1 MDKIKV
7 LMVCHGNICRSPI
20 AEFVMK
26 SLVRHHHLS
35 DSFFIASAATA
46 AASTATAGDFDC
58 RWLSHPTPDD
68 TSHVWFSRTIVTSEK
83 DMPRAAYIRV
93 ATTGRFVL
101 YVNGRNVST
110 ALFTPDRQKG
120 DTAVAAIAYDVQ
132 RFLRTDTNTIALL
145 YCPSMRTHRQ
155 VSVCF
160 YGIAA
165 DSSHFAVSGTD
176 RPCFALNGNAGWL
189 CRHADTWQTHD
200 GGEAMNR
207 NLYPYRWTDANQP
220 LAMWQAVE
228 ETATSQPLTTTTPHH
243 LNTPTPQPLN
253 TTPPQ
258 PLNTTTPQ
266 HISTS
271 HHLTTTPPQPL
282 NTTTP
287 LSAEDICGY
296 SPLRINPLVDN
307 AARISRIY
315 TPLLTEQSGD
325 TLTVHLVPNRRHLI
339 RVTLRGCRRGERIR
353 IGNLQYVCTGE
364 MDEQAFT
371 RFSPTDQNTV
381 TISGDRHFCCEQVQE
396 VESICL

>member
-1 MDKIKV
+1 MLRLI
-7 LMVCHGNICRSPI
+7 NILI
-20 AEFVMK
+20 
-26 SLVRHHHLS
+26 L
-35 DSFFIASAATA
+35 FIASAATA

-145 YCPSMRTHRQ
+145 YCPSMRTRRQ
-155 VSVCF
+155 MSVCF

-165 DSSHFAVSGTD
+165 DSSHFAVIGTD
-176 RPCFALNGNAGWL
+176 RPSFALNGNAGWL

-220 LAMWQAVE
+220 LALWQAVE
-228 ETATSQPLTTTTPHH
+228 ETSTSQPLTTTPPQH
-243 LNTPTPQPLN
+243 LNTPTPQ
-253 TTPPQ
+253 
-258 PLNTTTPQ
+258 

-271 HHLTTTPPQPL
+271 QHL
-282 NTTTP
+282 NTINT
-287 LSAEDICGY
+287 LSSEDICGY
-296 SPLRINPLVDN
+296 NPLRINPLVDN

-339 RVTLRGCRRGERIR
+339 RVTLRGCRRGEHIR

>member
-1 MDKIKV
+1 MLRLI
-7 LMVCHGNICRSPI
+7 NILI
-20 AEFVMK
+20 
-26 SLVRHHHLS
+26 L
-35 DSFFIASAATA
+35 FIASAATA

-220 LAMWQAVE
+220 LALWQAVK
-228 ETATSQPLTTTTPHH
+228 ETTPSQPLNTTTPHH
-243 LNTPTPQPLN
+243 LNTPTPQPLT

-258 PLNTTTPQ
+258 PLTTTTPQHLNTTTPQ

-271 HHLTTTPPQPL
+271 QHLTTTTPHHL
-282 NTTTP
+282 NTINT
-287 LSAEDICGY
+287 LSSEDICGY

>member
-1 MDKIKV
+1 MLRLI
-7 LMVCHGNICRSPI
+7 NILI
-20 AEFVMK
+20 
-26 SLVRHHHLS
+26 L
-35 DSFFIASAATA
+35 FIASAATA

-58 RWLSHPTPDD
+58 RWMSHPTPDD

-228 ETATSQPLTTTTPHH
+228 ESSTPQHHNTSTPQHNTTPQRHNITTPHNTTAS
-243 LNTPTPQPLN
+243 LNTSTQ
-253 TTPPQ
+253 
-258 PLNTTTPQ
+258 Q
-266 HISTS
+266 HNNI
-271 HHLTTTPPQPL
+271 
-282 NTTTP
+282 TTTP
-287 LSAEDICGY
+287 LSSEDICGY

>member
-1 MDKIKV
+1 MLRLLHI
-7 LMVCHGNICRSPI
+7 LI
-20 AEFVMK
+20 
-26 SLVRHHHLS
+26 L
-35 DSFFIASAATA
+35 FIASAATA

-145 YCPSMRTHRQ
+145 YCPSMRTRRQ

-176 RPCFALNGNAGWL
+176 RPSFALNGNAGWL

-220 LAMWQAVE
+220 LALWKAVK
-228 ETATSQPLTTTTPHH
+228 ETAPHLNTTTPHH
-243 LNTPTPQPLN
+243 LNT
-253 TTPPQ
+253 TTP
-258 PLNTTTPQ
+258 
-266 HISTS
+266 
-271 HHLTTTPPQPL
+271 HHLTTTPPQHISTSQHL

-287 LSAEDICGY
+287 LSSEDICGY

-307 AARISRIY
+307 AARTSRIY

-371 RFSPTDQNTV
+371 RFSPTSQNTV

>member
-1 MDKIKV
+1 MLRLI
-7 LMVCHGNICRSPI
+7 NILI
-20 AEFVMK
+20 
-26 SLVRHHHLS
+26 L
-35 DSFFIASAATA
+35 FIASAATA

-83 DMPRAAYIRV
+83 DMPRAAYIRI

-220 LAMWQAVE
+220 LALWQAVK
-228 ETATSQPLTTTTPHH
+228 ETSTPQPLTTTTPHH
-243 LNTPTPQPLN
+243 LNTPTPQHLNTTPPQPLNTPTPQHISTSQHLN

-258 PLNTTTPQ
+258 PLNTTTP
-266 HISTS
+266 
-271 HHLTTTPPQPL
+271 
-282 NTTTP
+282 
-287 LSAEDICGY
+287 LSSEDICGY
-296 SPLRINPLVDN
+296 NPLRINPLVDN

-315 TPLLTEQSGD
+315 TPLLTEQNED

>member
-1 MDKIKV
+1 MLRLI
-7 LMVCHGNICRSPI
+7 NILI
-20 AEFVMK
+20 
-26 SLVRHHHLS
+26 L
-35 DSFFIASAATA
+35 FIASV
-46 AASTATAGDFDC
+46 AASTAAVAASTAAVATGAAQTATVGDFDC
-58 RWLSHPTPDD
+58 RWLSHPAPDD
-68 TSHVWFSRTIVTSEK
+68 TSHVWFSRTIVTDAK
-83 DMPRAAYIRV
+83 DMPRATYIRV

-120 DTAVAAIAYDVQ
+120 DTAVSAIAYDVQ

-145 YCPSMRTHRQ
+145 YCPSMRTRRQ
-155 VSVCF
+155 VSVSF

-207 NLYPYRWTDANQP
+207 NLYPHRWTDPNQP

-228 ETATSQPLTTTTPHH
+228 EISTSQHN
-243 LNTPTPQPLN
+243 NTST
-253 TTPPQ
+253 
-258 PLNTTTPQ
+258 Q

-271 HHLTTTPPQPL
+271 QHLTPTTSLNTSTQQHNNITTTSQHN
-282 NTTTP
+282 NTTTS
-287 LSAEDICGY
+287 LSSEDICGY
-296 SPLRINPLVDN
+296 SPLRPNPLVDN

-325 TLTVHLVPNRRHLI
+325 TLLVHLVPNRRHLI
-339 RVTLRGCRRGERIR
+339 RVTLRDCRRGERIR

>member
-1 MDKIKV
+1 MLRLI
-7 LMVCHGNICRSPI
+7 NILI
-20 AEFVMK
+20 
-26 SLVRHHHLS
+26 L
-35 DSFFIASAATA
+35 FIASAATA
-46 AASTATAGDFDC
+46 AASTATTGDFDC
-58 RWLSHPTPDD
+58 RWMSHPTPDD

-120 DTAVAAIAYDVQ
+120 DTTVATIAYDVQ

-145 YCPSMRTHRQ
+145 YCPSMRTRRQ

-220 LAMWQAVE
+220 LALWQAVE
-228 ETATSQPLTTTTPHH
+228 ETSTYQP
-243 LNTPTPQPLN
+243 LNTPTPHPN
-253 TTPPQ
+253 TTPQRHNITTPHNTTAS
-258 PLNTTTPQ
+258 LNTSTPQ
-266 HISTS
+266 HNNI
-271 HHLTTTPPQPL
+271 
-282 NTTTP
+282 TTTP
-287 LSAEDICGY
+287 LSSEDICGY
-296 SPLRINPLVDN
+296 NPLRINPLVDN

-339 RVTLRGCRRGERIR
+339 RVTLRGCRLGERIR

-371 RFSPTDQNTV
+371 RFSPIDQNTV

>member
-1 MDKIKV
+1 MLRLI
-7 LMVCHGNICRSPI
+7 NILI
-20 AEFVMK
+20 
-26 SLVRHHHLS
+26 L
-35 DSFFIASAATA
+35 FIASAATA

-58 RWLSHPTPDD
+58 RWMSHPTPDD

-160 YGIAA
+160 YGVAA

-176 RPCFALNGNAGWL
+176 RPSFALNGNAGWL

-220 LAMWQAVE
+220 LAMWQTVK
-228 ETATSQPLTTTTPHH
+228 ETATHLNTTIPQHISTPQPLNTTTPQHISPPQPLTTTTPQHISTSQH
-243 LNTPTPQPLN
+243 LN

-258 PLNTTTPQ
+258 PLNTTTP
-266 HISTS
+266 
-271 HHLTTTPPQPL
+271 
-282 NTTTP
+282 
-287 LSAEDICGY
+287 LSSEDICGY
-296 SPLRINPLVDN
+296 NPLRINPLVDN

>member
-1 MDKIKV
+1 MLRLI
-7 LMVCHGNICRSPI
+7 NILI
-20 AEFVMK
+20 
-26 SLVRHHHLS
+26 L
-35 DSFFIASAATA
+35 FIASAATA

-145 YCPSMRTHRQ
+145 YCPSMRTRRQ

-220 LAMWQAVE
+220 LALWQAVE
-228 ETATSQPLTTTTPHH
+228 ESS
-243 LNTPTPQPLN
+243 TPQPHN
-253 TTPPQ
+253 TSTSQ
-258 PLNTTTPQ
+258 HNNITTTPQ
-266 HISTS
+266 HIST
-271 HHLTTTPPQPL
+271 PQHL
-282 NTTTP
+282 NTINT
-287 LSAEDICGY
+287 LSSEDICGY
-296 SPLRINPLVDN
+296 NPLRINPLVDN

-353 IGNLQYVCTGE
+353 IGNLHYVCTGE

-371 RFSPTDQNTV
+371 RFSPTSQNTV

>member
-1 MDKIKV
+1 MLRLLHI
-7 LMVCHGNICRSPI
+7 LI
-20 AEFVMK
+20 
-26 SLVRHHHLS
+26 L
-35 DSFFIASAATA
+35 FIASAATA

-145 YCPSMRTHRQ
+145 YCPSMRTRRQ

-165 DSSHFAVSGTD
+165 DNSHFAVNGTD

-220 LAMWQAVE
+220 LALWQAVE
-228 ETATSQPLTTTTPHH
+228 ETTPSQHLTTTTPQH
-243 LNTPTPQPLN
+243 
-253 TTPPQ
+253 
-258 PLNTTTPQ
+258 LNTTTPQ

-271 HHLTTTPPQPL
+271 QHNNISTPI
-282 NTTTP
+282 
-287 LSAEDICGY
+287 SSEDICGY

-339 RVTLRGCRRGERIR
+339 RVTLRGCRRGEHIR

>member
-1 MDKIKV
+1 MLRLI
-7 LMVCHGNICRSPI
+7 NILI
-20 AEFVMK
+20 
-26 SLVRHHHLS
+26 L
-35 DSFFIASAATA
+35 FIASAATA

-58 RWLSHPTPDD
+58 RWMSHPTPDD

-120 DTAVAAIAYDVQ
+120 DTAVTAIAYDVQ

-145 YCPSMRTHRQ
+145 YCPSMRTRRQ

-220 LAMWQAVE
+220 LALWQAVE
-228 ETATSQPLTTTTPHH
+228 ETSTPHH
-243 LNTPTPQPLN
+243 LNTIN
-253 TTPPQ
+253 T
-258 PLNTTTPQ
+258 
-266 HISTS
+266 
-271 HHLTTTPPQPL
+271 
-282 NTTTP
+282 
-287 LSAEDICGY
+287 LSSEDICGY
-296 SPLRINPLVDN
+296 NPLRINPLVDN

>member
-1 MDKIKV
+1 MLRLLHI
-7 LMVCHGNICRSPI
+7 LI
-20 AEFVMK
+20 
-26 SLVRHHHLS
+26 L
-35 DSFFIASAATA
+35 FIASAATA
-46 AASTATAGDFDC
+46 AASTATTGDFDC

-110 ALFTPDRQKG
+110 TLFTPDRQKG

-145 YCPSMRTHRQ
+145 YCPSMRTRRQ

-220 LAMWQAVE
+220 LALWQAVE
-228 ETATSQPLTTTTPHH
+228 EIATSQHLTTTP
-243 LNTPTPQPLN
+243 
-253 TTPPQ
+253 
-258 PLNTTTPQ
+258 
-266 HISTS
+266 S
-271 HHLTTTPPQPL
+271 HHLTTTPHQHISTSQHL
-282 NTTTP
+282 NTINT
-287 LSAEDICGY
+287 LSSEDICGY
-296 SPLRINPLVDN
+296 NPLRTNPLVDN

-396 VESICL
+396 VESICPVDRHTFTRSSLPEAQLPRRENRITAYR

>member
-1 MDKIKV
+1 MFRLLHI
-7 LMVCHGNICRSPI
+7 LI
-20 AEFVMK
+20 
-26 SLVRHHHLS
+26 L
-35 DSFFIASAATA
+35 FIASAATA
-46 AASTATAGDFDC
+46 AASTATTGDFDC

-110 ALFTPDRQKG
+110 ALFTPDRQNG
-120 DTAVAAIAYDVQ
+120 DTAVATIAYDVQ

-145 YCPSMRTHRQ
+145 YCPSMRTRRQ
-155 VSVCF
+155 LSVCF

-165 DSSHFAVSGTD
+165 DSSHFAVSGID
-176 RPCFALNGNAGWL
+176 RPSFALNGNAGWL

-220 LAMWQAVE
+220 LAMWQAVD
-228 ETATSQPLTTTTPHH
+228 ETSTSQPLNTTTPHH
-243 LNTPTPQPLN
+243 LNTPTPQ
-253 TTPPQ
+253 
-258 PLNTTTPQ
+258 

-271 HHLTTTPPQPL
+271 QHL
-282 NTTTP
+282 NTINT
-287 LSAEDICGY
+287 LSSEDICGY
-296 SPLRINPLVDN
+296 NPLRINPLVDN
-307 AARISRIY
+307 AARISHIY

-325 TLTVHLVPNRRHLI
+325 TLTVHLVPNRRHLK

>member
-1 MDKIKV
+1 MLRLI
-7 LMVCHGNICRSPI
+7 NILI
-20 AEFVMK
+20 
-26 SLVRHHHLS
+26 L
-35 DSFFIASAATA
+35 FIASAATA

-220 LAMWQAVE
+220 LALWQAVK
-228 ETATSQPLTTTTPHH
+228 ETSPS
-243 LNTPTPQPLN
+243 
-253 TTPPQ
+253 Q

-266 HISTS
+266 HNNI
-271 HHLTTTPPQPL
+271 
-282 NTTTP
+282 TTTP
-287 LSAEDICGY
+287 LSSEDICGY
-296 SPLRINPLVDN
+296 NPLRINPLVDN

-381 TISGDRHFCCEQVQE
+381 TICGDRHFCCEQVQE

>member
-1 MDKIKV
+1 MLRLLHI
-7 LMVCHGNICRSPI
+7 LI
-20 AEFVMK
+20 
-26 SLVRHHHLS
+26 L
-35 DSFFIASAATA
+35 FIVSAATA

-68 TSHVWFSRTIVTSEK
+68 TSHVWFSRTIVTSAK

-120 DTAVAAIAYDVQ
+120 DTAVTAIAYDVQ

-145 YCPSMRTHRQ
+145 YCPSMRTRRQ

-207 NLYPYRWTDANQP
+207 NLYPHRWTDPNQP

-228 ETATSQPLTTTTPHH
+228 ESSTSQHNNISTQHHNTSTPHH
-243 LNTPTPQPLN
+243 LNPYIL
-253 TTPPQ
+253 
-258 PLNTTTPQ
+258 
-266 HISTS
+266 
-271 HHLTTTPPQPL
+271 
-282 NTTTP
+282 
-287 LSAEDICGY
+287 
-296 SPLRINPLVDN
+296 
-307 AARISRIY
+307 
-315 TPLLTEQSGD
+315 
-325 TLTVHLVPNRRHLI
+325 RRHL
-339 RVTLRGCRRGERIR
+339 RLLSASPQSARRQRRPHQPHLHAAPHRAERRHAHGAPRAQPAPPHPRHPARMSPRRAHPHRQPAVRLHGRDGRASLHTLLAHRPEHRNHQRRPPLLLRASAGSGEHLPVDRR
-353 IGNLQYVCTGE
+353 T
-364 MDEQAFT
+364 FT
-371 RFSPTDQNTV
+371 RSSLPEAQLPRSKNRITAY
-381 TISGDRHFCCEQVQE
+381 R
-396 VESICL
+396 

>member
-1 MDKIKV
+1 MLRLI
-7 LMVCHGNICRSPI
+7 NILI
-20 AEFVMK
+20 
-26 SLVRHHHLS
+26 L
-35 DSFFIASAATA
+35 FIASAATA
-46 AASTATAGDFDC
+46 AASTATTGDFNC
-58 RWLSHPTPDD
+58 RWMSHPTPDD
-68 TSHVWFSRTIVTSEK
+68 TSHVWFSRTIVTREK

-145 YCPSMRTHRQ
+145 YCPSMRTRRQ

-189 CRHADTWQTHD
+189 CRQADTWQTHD

-220 LAMWQAVE
+220 LALWQAVK
-228 ETATSQPLTTTTPHH
+228 ETSPSQPLTTTTPHH
-243 LNTPTPQPLN
+243 LNTPTPQPLT

-271 HHLTTTPPQPL
+271 QHLTTTTPHHLTTI
-282 NTTTP
+282 NP
-287 LSAEDICGY
+287 LSSEDICGY

>member
-1 MDKIKV
+1 MLRLI
-7 LMVCHGNICRSPI
+7 NILI
-20 AEFVMK
+20 
-26 SLVRHHHLS
+26 L
-35 DSFFIASAATA
+35 FIASAATA

-145 YCPSMRTHRQ
+145 YCPSMRTRRQ
-155 VSVCF
+155 VSVSF

-228 ETATSQPLTTTTPHH
+228 ETAPSQPLT
-243 LNTPTPQPLN
+243 
-253 TTPPQ
+253 
-258 PLNTTTPQ
+258 TTTPQ

-271 HHLTTTPPQPL
+271 QHLNISTPI
-282 NTTTP
+282 
-287 LSAEDICGY
+287 SSEDICGY
-296 SPLRINPLVDN
+296 NPLRINPLVDN

-353 IGNLQYVCTGE
+353 IGNLHYVCTGE

>member
-1 MDKIKV
+1 MLRLI
-7 LMVCHGNICRSPI
+7 NILI
-20 AEFVMK
+20 
-26 SLVRHHHLS
+26 L
-35 DSFFIASAATA
+35 FIVSAATA

-58 RWLSHPTPDD
+58 RWMSHPTPDD

-220 LAMWQAVE
+220 LALWQAVE
-228 ETATSQPLTTTTPHH
+228 ETSTSQPLNTTPPQPLTTTTPHH
-243 LNTPTPQPLN
+243 LTTINT
-253 TTPPQ
+253 
-258 PLNTTTPQ
+258 
-266 HISTS
+266 
-271 HHLTTTPPQPL
+271 
-282 NTTTP
+282 
-287 LSAEDICGY
+287 LSSEDICGY

>member
-1 MDKIKV
+1 MLRLI
-7 LMVCHGNICRSPI
+7 NILI
-20 AEFVMK
+20 
-26 SLVRHHHLS
+26 L
-35 DSFFIASAATA
+35 FIATV
-46 AASTATAGDFDC
+46 AASTASASASAAQTASVGDFDC
-58 RWLSHPTPDD
+58 RWMSHPAPDD
-68 TSHVWFSRTIVTSEK
+68 TSHVWFSRTIVTDAKE
-83 DMPRAAYIRV
+83 MPRAAYIRV

-120 DTAVAAIAYDVQ
+120 DTAVSAIAYDVQ

-145 YCPSMRTHRQ
+145 YCPSMRTRRQ
-155 VSVCF
+155 VSVSF

-165 DSSHFAVSGTD
+165 DSSHFAVSGID

-207 NLYPYRWTDANQP
+207 NLYPHRWTDPNQP

-228 ETATSQPLTTTTPHH
+228 ESSTSQPHNTTPQRHNITTPHNHTTYLNTSTQQHNNITTTP
-243 LNTPTPQPLN
+243 
-253 TTPPQ
+253 
-258 PLNTTTPQ
+258 
-266 HISTS
+266 ISS
-271 HHLTTTPPQPL
+271 
-282 NTTTP
+282 
-287 LSAEDICGY
+287 EDICGY
-296 SPLRINPLVDN
+296 NPLRPNPLVDN

-339 RVTLRGCRRGERIR
+339 RVTLRDCRRGERIS

-381 TISGDRHFCCEQVQE
+381 TISGDRHFSCEQVQE

>member
-1 MDKIKV
+1 MLRLLHI
-7 LMVCHGNICRSPI
+7 LI
-20 AEFVMK
+20 
-26 SLVRHHHLS
+26 L
-35 DSFFIASAATA
+35 FIASAATA

-58 RWLSHPTPDD
+58 RWMSHPTPDD

-145 YCPSMRTHRQ
+145 YCPSMRTRRQ

-165 DSSHFAVSGTD
+165 DNSRFAVSGTD

-220 LAMWQAVE
+220 LALWKTVE
-228 ETATSQPLTTTTPHH
+228 ETATH
-243 LNTPTPQPLN
+243 
-253 TTPPQ
+253 
-258 PLNTTTPQ
+258 LNTTTPQ

-271 HHLTTTPPQPL
+271 QHL

-287 LSAEDICGY
+287 HISTPQHNNITTTPLSSEDICGY
-296 SPLRINPLVDN
+296 NPLRINPLVDN